1 MVLHLPCISPQSTNN
16 TVFISKLAVKWIA
29 SYILHRL
36 MHIKLFLCNIFL
48 CLPNLGIGFCNK
60 ENKKSCNTTKYY
72 RQIIINSLKTG
83 AFSSGESGTGHH
95 VPSRRFLLPALPF
108 PRSEAIKPAD
118 LASVRGRGT
127 RASERRRASGSHE
140 MVCIG
145 SLLRALVLRA
155 AASAGRRR
163 GVLCG
168 RAADVRVTPRHGHGW
183 RGFRAVAGRM
193 MLDSS
198 DPASPAAAAAEA
210 GQVQPQRR
218 AAGAVTQAHDGG
230 YASGGWER

>member
-1 MVLHLPCISPQSTNN
+1 
-16 TVFISKLAVKWIA
+16 
-29 SYILHRL
+29 
-36 MHIKLFLCNIFL
+36 
-48 CLPNLGIGFCNK
+48 
-60 ENKKSCNTTKYY
+60 
-72 RQIIINSLKTG
+72 
-83 AFSSGESGTGHH
+83 
-95 VPSRRFLLPALPF
+95 
-108 PRSEAIKPAD
+108 
-118 LASVRGRGT
+118 
-127 RASERRRASGSHE
+127 

-198 DPASPAAAAAEA
+198 DPTSPAAAAAEA

-218 AAGAVTQAHDGG
+218 AAGAVPQAHDGG